1 MQSGRYLHLGIVVH
15 YKTVCNNNV
24 LSVQFLFKLNRCL
37 FEKIKPPLPLPDKYF
52 LIYWTLFFDFLIIS
66 LFLLKLNAF
75 PMWYVMR
82 KWRRTSSAK
91 GSFEL
96 GFIASKSSCNAIYHL
111 CHCSC
116 CLPGVFCCLV
126 QPKHMLVGRVNVNS
140 ILMYNTA
147 EPLMSH
153 GLF

>member
-1 MQSGRYLHLGIVVH
+1 MKQYAIITYWVYRKLL
-15 YKTVCNNNV
+15 
-24 LSVQFLFKLNRCL
+24 FLFKLNRCL
-37 FEKIKPPLPLPDKYF
+37 FEKIKPPYPYPINIF
-52 LIYWTLFFDFLIIS
+52 LTYWTLFFDFLIIS
-66 LFLLKLNAF
+66 LFLLKINAF

-96 GFIASKSSCNAIYHL
+96 GFIASKSYCYAIYHL